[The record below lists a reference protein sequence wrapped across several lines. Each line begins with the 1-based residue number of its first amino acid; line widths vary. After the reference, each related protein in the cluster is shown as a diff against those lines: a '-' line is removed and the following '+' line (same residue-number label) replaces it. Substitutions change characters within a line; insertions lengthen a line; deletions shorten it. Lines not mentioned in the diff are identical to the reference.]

1 MHDSAFVQDEPN
13 GQGPTEMQDVIKVGD
28 ENYLRESFVQDQ
40 LDTLHGQV
48 ERQLDQLDYNRKAH
62 ALSEAVK
69 SFEEVENFD
78 PDDVVEAAE
87 KYLNF
92 MRKENP
98 NNPLTQ

>member
-13 GQGPTEMQDVIKVGD
+13 GQGPAVPQDVIEVGD
-28 ENYLRESFVQDQ
+28 ENYLRESFVQEQ
-40 LDTLHGQV
+40 LDNLRNSV
-48 ERQLDQLDYNRKAH
+48 ARQIDQMDYSNKAH
-62 ALSEAVK
+62 SLSEAVK
-69 SFEEVENFD
+69 VFEDVESIS

-87 KYLNF
+87 KFLDF